1 LPLDRQI
8 RIGIGIQYDWN
19 KDLTEELPMNIWM
32 RAKQRSIRMAGPSSG
47 PPKGE
52 PRYQRNSLLCRQS
65 GLEVLIYYWIN
76 KRHPQLSNFGDF
88 GYAYTI

>member
-32 RAKQRSIRMAGPSSG
+32 RAKQRSVRMAGPSSG
-47 PPKGE
+47 PPKIE
-52 PRYQRNSLLCRQS
+52 HDTNAIHFFAVNL
-65 GLEVLIYYWIN
+65 VW
-76 KRHPQLSNFGDF
+76 KF
-88 GYAYTI
+88 